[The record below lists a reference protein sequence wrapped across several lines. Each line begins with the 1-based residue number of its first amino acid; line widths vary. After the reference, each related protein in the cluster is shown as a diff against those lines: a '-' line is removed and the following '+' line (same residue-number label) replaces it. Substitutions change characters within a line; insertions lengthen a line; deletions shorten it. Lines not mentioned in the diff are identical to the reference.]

1 MKKSRNLSLAQMYR
15 EEMAKPTP
23 AKEFL
28 NEICRITNRSEITV
42 RLWVSGKVQPEPLEE
57 ETRDIC
63 DAEIDVTLTMARAA
77 LRK

>member
-1 MKKSRNLSLAQMYR
+1 MKKSRNLSLVQMYS

-42 RLWVSGKVQPEPLEE
+42 RLWGSGKVQPEPLVQKVLGEALN
-57 ETRDIC
+57 I
-63 DAEIDVTLTMARAA
+63 APDVLFP
-77 LRK
+77 KVSK